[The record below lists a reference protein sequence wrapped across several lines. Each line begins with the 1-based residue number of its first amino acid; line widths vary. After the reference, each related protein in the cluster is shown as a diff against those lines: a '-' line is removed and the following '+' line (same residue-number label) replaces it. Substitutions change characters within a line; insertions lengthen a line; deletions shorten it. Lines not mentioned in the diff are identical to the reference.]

1 MAGYIPENIL
11 DDILNKT
18 DIVELISSYF
28 PLKRAGRNFKALCP
42 FHNEKTPSFM
52 VNPQKQIFHCFGCG
66 RGGNAFS
73 FLMEYERMDFLEAV
87 RTLASKAGI
96 ALPQD
101 SSSSKTTS
109 LVSNLYKI
117 NGLARN
123 FYKNILNSSVGASAR
138 EYLNKRNINK
148 ETIQIFALGL
158 SLDKWDSLLNYLRSK
173 NISLTLLEKS
183 GLFCSREGGGYY
195 DRFRKR
201 LIFPILDVKDR
212 VIAFGARALTDE
224 KEVAKYINSPE
235 SLIYVKGRHLYA
247 LNLTREEI
255 RQKDCAVVVEGYFD
269 CITAY
274 QAGIRNVVA
283 SLGTSL
289 TVDQIRL
296 LKRYTRNVIMVYDSD
311 QAGQD
316 ATMRSLDLFIQEAEV
331 MNVRVAVLPPD
342 FDPDSFLR
350 KYGSGAFQNLIN
362 AARGLFDYKL
372 EILTSRYD
380 MAKPEGKAGVVQEM
394 LISLSNFK
402 DAVLQSEY
410 ARRLAQRLDIN
421 EEALVIEL
429 RKIKDKKVYITPDFI
444 RGASLKVNPTER
456 LLINLILRE
465 TELVDRI
472 KAVLCP
478 DDFQDAR
485 LARVFSLICDLNS
498 QGKAIQPSR
507 LIGYFNDRE
516 LTSLISELVAE
527 DEPLQESS
535 EEILND
541 CITRIKK
548 QRLNSKCQSLQ
559 KQIKTAQQQG
569 DQPQVNRLIV
579 ELRDLLRSQS
589 WGRCL

>member
-498 QGKAIQPSR
+498 QGKAVQPSR
-507 LIGYFNDRE
+507 LIGYLNDRE

-527 DEPLQESS
+527 DEPPQESS

-589 WGRCL
+589 

>member
-28 PLKRAGRNFKALCP
+28 PLKHAGRNFKALCP

-66 RGGNAFS
+66 RGGNAFG
-73 FLMEYERMDFLEAV
+73 FLMEYERMDFPEAV

-101 SSSSKTTS
+101 SSSGKTTS
-109 LVSNLYKI
+109 LVSSLYKI

-123 FYKNILNSSVGASAR
+123 FYKNILNSPTGASALA
-138 EYLNKRNINK
+138 YLKKRDINK
-148 ETIQIFALGL
+148 ETTQLFMLGL
-158 SLDKWDSLLNYLRSK
+158 SLDKWDSLFNYLRSK
-173 NISLTLLEKS
+173 SVSLTLMEKS

-224 KEVAKYINSPE
+224 KDVAKYINSPE

-269 CITAY
+269 CITTY

-289 TVDQIRL
+289 TPDQIRL
-296 LKRYTRNVIMVYDSD
+296 LKRYTRNVIMLYDSD

-316 ATMRSLDLFIQEAEV
+316 ATLRSLDLFIQEA

-350 KYGSGAFQNLIN
+350 KYGSAAFQNLIS
-362 AARGLFDYKL
+362 AAQGLFDYKL

-380 MAKPEGKAGVVQEM
+380 TSKPEGKASVVQEM

-410 ARRLAQRLDIN
+410 VRRLAQRLDIN

-429 RKIKDKKVYITPDFI
+429 RKMKDKKIYTTPDFI

-465 TELVDRI
+465 TELIDRL

-485 LARVFSLICDLNS
+485 IARVFSLICDLNS
-498 QGKAIQPSR
+498 QGKAVQPSR
-507 LIGYFNDRE
+507 LIGYLNDRE

-527 DEPLQESS
+527 DEPPQERT

-548 QRLNSKCQSLQ
+548 QHLNSKCQSLQ
-559 KQIKTAQQQG
+559 KQIKVAQQEG
-569 DQPQVNRLIV
+569 DQLRVNRLIV
-579 ELRDLLRSQS
+579 ELRDLLRSP
-589 WGRCL
+589 R